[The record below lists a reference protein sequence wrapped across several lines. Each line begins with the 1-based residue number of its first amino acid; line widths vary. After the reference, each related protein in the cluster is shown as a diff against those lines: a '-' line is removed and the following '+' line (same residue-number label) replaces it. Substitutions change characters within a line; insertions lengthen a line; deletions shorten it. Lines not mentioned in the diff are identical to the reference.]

1 MIVFLSTADTDLL
14 AMRRAVRAL
23 RGSEVAP
30 PPALPRL
37 VLGNAAQGGDVE
49 RAVGALRGAAPGAA
63 VAVLRLH
70 GGRHAAPGAVQA
82 IGAICAQRGI
92 PLLALSA
99 DGVADPDLDSLSSAP
114 PEMVALAGQYLLHG
128 GVENARSLLLTLA
141 GAFLG
146 LDAAPDP
153 PLAQPE
159 DGVYRSP
166 AAPVPP
172 LVSEPERAPGQEAPA
187 RPCAG
192 LLFYRAHLLSGN
204 LDFVDAI
211 VSALDRAG
219 VDALPVFCTSLR
231 PPPELNSQ
239 GGQGGR
245 SGSQPYVLQRYFLDP
260 DGRPLIDVLISTLS
274 FAAGSVGT
282 AEECGLEQATEAEG
296 AGARA
301 WLARLGVPV
310 LQALIGTDG
319 RAAWSARA
327 AGLRPLDVAM
337 QVALPEFDGRLTT
350 VPVAFKESDSGH
362 EGPVYVPDPER
373 CAALARQA
381 AAWAL
386 LRRTPAAQRRIA
398 VILGNSPSSNGRIGN
413 GVGLDTPASLHALL
427 LALRG
432 AGYSV
437 SHIPPSGDALMHAL
451 IARGTYDPQA
461 GEPPDGWALAAQRWD
476 AAHPPPGLP
485 LGHVFVGLQ
494 PPRGWGDD
502 PQRVYHDPELP
513 PPPAYVAFYR
523 WLRAPPPHGFGA
535 HAVVHL
541 GKHGTLE
548 WLPGKAVG
556 LSIGCSPDALLGD
569 LPLIYPFAVNDPGE
583 GTQARRRAHAVLV
596 GHLVPPWPPPGTMTP
611 SRRSS
616 ACCRKSAPR
625 ASSIRRSSRCCA
637 GSCWRRCAA
646 PRSTKTWAPS
656 LRPRGSDAVPHPPGA
671 LPGRPLPGHGAR
683 RPARPRPAPGG

>member
-14 AMRRAVRAL
+14 ALRRAQQFPPGTESARP
-23 RGSEVAP
+23 AP
-30 PPALPRL
+30 LPRL
-37 VLGNAAQGGDVE
+37 VLGNAARGGDVE
-49 RAVGALRGAAPGAA
+49 RAVGALRGVAPGAA

-70 GGRHAAPGAVQA
+70 GGRHAAPGAVEA

-114 PEMVALAGQYLLHG
+114 PEMVALTGQYLLHG
-128 GVENARSLLLTLA
+128 GVENARSLLLALA

-146 LDAAPDP
+146 LDTAPDP

-166 AAPVPP
+166 AAPAPP
-172 LVSEPERAPGQEAPA
+172 RGSEPGSAPGQEAPA

-211 VSALDRAG
+211 VSALDREG

-231 PPPELNSQ
+231 PLPVLPLRDSQ
-239 GGQGGR
+239 GGQEGQEGR
-245 SGSQPYVLQRYFLDP
+245 SGSQPYVLQRYFLDA
-260 DGRPLIDVLISTLS
+260 DGHPLIDVLISTLS

-386 LRRTPAAQRRIA
+386 LRRTPAATAPDRCRPGQLPQQQRAHRQRRGPGHPR
-398 VILGNSPSSNGRIGN
+398 L
-413 GVGLDTPASLHALL
+413 PA
-427 LALRG
+427 R
-432 AGYSV
+432 
-437 SHIPPSGDALMHAL
+437 PPARP
-451 IARGTYDPQA
+451 ARGR
-461 GEPPDGWALAAQRWD
+461 LQR
-476 AAHPPPGLP
+476 L
-485 LGHVFVGLQ
+485 
-494 PPRGWGDD
+494 
-502 PQRVYHDPELP
+502 
-513 PPPAYVAFYR
+513 
-523 WLRAPPPHGFGA
+523 
-535 HAVVHL
+535 
-541 GKHGTLE
+541 
-548 WLPGKAVG
+548 
-556 LSIGCSPDALLGD
+556 
-569 LPLIYPFAVNDPGE
+569 
-583 GTQARRRAHAVLV
+583 
-596 GHLVPPWPPPGTMTP
+596 
-611 SRRSS
+611 
-616 ACCRKSAPR
+616 
-625 ASSIRRSSRCCA
+625 
-637 GSCWRRCAA
+637 
-646 PRSTKTWAPS
+646 
-656 LRPRGSDAVPHPPGA
+656 PHPPF
-671 LPGRPLPGHGAR
+671 GRCPD
-683 RPARPRPAPGG
+683 ARPHRPWHL